1 MLDLSKEKK
10 KTSTGDDLLRLSYN
24 CSTRYLSQ
32 KHSDF
37 TSTQIYDS
45 VGQGWDLRTYLSNS
59 FPDDASVPSLRILL
73 WQVYVTQS
81 ANPWTIQSMEFSRP
95 EYWSGQP
102 FPSPG
107 VFPNLGIEPRS
118 PTREAQEYWSGQPI
132 PSPEDLPHPG
142 IELGSPALQIVSL
155 PTELSGKPTG
165 LNHGKINSLVIS
177 IRIVKYYF
185 TAG

>member
-95 EYWSGQP
+95 EYWSG
-102 FPSPG
+102 
-107 VFPNLGIEPRS
+107 
-118 PTREAQEYWSGQPI
+118 
-132 PSPEDLPHPG
+132 
-142 IELGSPALQIVSL
+142 
-155 PTELSGKPTG
+155 
-165 LNHGKINSLVIS
+165 
-177 IRIVKYYF
+177 
-185 TAG
+185 